1 MQTRRRLHQHDTTG
15 TQEEGYPLIPT
26 QQQQHYQN
34 NFNNNYPQ
42 NPLFVTTNGGGV
54 GGSTTAATPLLNS
67 AAYQQQQPQQSSIN
81 IGDSFGYPNNQVP
94 IEDAD
99 DDKYGKAQRQW
110 NLRSLSNRIQAT
122 SGQALRT
129 FIQQPLSAAA
139 AVVTGNYQD
148 STETTTGSYV
158 NNNFTTGKAHP
169 IQELDDDLEELFD
182 KESVVV
188 MAARDRTGEFNN
200 AIRSLQSRNI
210 SRAVNIRDP
219 RKAKQI
225 QSYSDFMMVAKM
237 IGKNIASTYAKLEKL
252 TLLAKKKSLFDDR
265 PQEIQEL
272 TYIIKGDLNALN
284 QQIAR
289 LQEISKDQRRT
300 NNGKHLVSHSSNMVL
315 ALQSK
320 LASMSTDFKQILE
333 VRTENLK
340 HQKNRRDQFAQGQLS
355 VNSVSSSTAKQG
367 SLLLS
372 EENQA
377 VSIDMSAASDTQPLL
392 GPPARIQTQQQIALY
407 DESDNYVQQRAETMQ
422 NIESTIV
429 ELGGIFQQLA
439 HMVKEQEEIVERIDT
454 NIQDAEL
461 NIEAAHGEILKYFQ
475 SVSKNRWLMI
485 KIFGVLIFFFIFF
498 IVFMT

>member
-1 MQTRRRLHQHDTTG
+1 MQTRRRLHQTDQQDYSSSSTYTIQTG
-15 TQEEGYPLIPT
+15 EDQHQTGSGASAALGPAGGSGGLLVQPLGYP
-26 QQQQHYQN
+26 
-34 NFNNNYPQ
+34 
-42 NPLFVTTNGGGV
+42 
-54 GGSTTAATPLLNS
+54 
-67 AAYQQQQPQQSSIN
+67 QQPQASVDAAIH
-81 IGDSFGYPNNQVP
+81 IGDAQSGQSLAP
-94 IEDAD
+94 DS
-99 DDKYGKAQRQW
+99 DDKYGKAARQW
-110 NLRSLSNRIQAT
+110 NLRAF

-129 FIQQPLSAAA
+129 LSAAA
-139 AVVTGNYQD
+139 AVVTGNNQPDTNFNSQNNYNYNPA
-148 STETTTGSYV
+148 SGISATGQ
-158 NNNFTTGKAHP
+158 FQ
-169 IQELDDDLEELFD
+169 QEDHFD
-182 KESVVV
+182 PEPEPEVFI
-188 MAARDRTGEFNN
+188 MAARDRTGEFAN
-200 AIRSLQSRNI
+200 AIRSLQARNI
-210 SRAVNIRDP
+210 TRAVNIRDP
-219 RKAKQI
+219 RKATQV
-225 QSYSDFMMVAKM
+225 QSYSEFMMVARF

-252 TLLAKKKSLFDDR
+252 TMLAKKKSLFDDR

-289 LQEISKDQRRT
+289 LQDISKDQRRHT
-300 NNGKHLVSHSSNMVL
+300 NGKHLVSHSSNMVL

-340 HQKNRRDQFAQGQLS
+340 QQKTRRDQFSQGPGPLAAHT
-355 VNSVSSSTAKQG
+355 VSPSTAKQG

-377 VSIDMSAASDTQPLL
+377 VSIDMGSSDTTPLL
-392 GPPARIQTQQQIALY
+392 ATTQTQMAIY

-454 NIQDAEL
+454 NVADAEL

-485 KIFGVLIFFFIFF
+485 KIFGVLIFFFLFF
-498 IVFMT
+498 VVFMS